1 MNKCEICGSDKIE
14 KIIDAVKFEYKN
26 KIILVKDYHYTH
38 CEICGENVAEEKS
51 VEKSE
56 QILKKAKK
64 EIELGTYIEPI
75 DRKN

>member
-38 CEICGENVAEEKS
+38 CEICGENVA
-51 VEKSE
+51 
-56 QILKKAKK
+56 
-64 EIELGTYIEPI
+64 
-75 DRKN
+75 